1 MYAVGLGRHSSSTSV
16 SDLLKANMS
25 PTQETAPSLPP
36 APTTPKSKKK
46 KNKKKGAAPKP
57 EHNATDIQVNG
68 ATSNAAGGD
77 AEDAEADDD
86 VESVHSLEK
95 PSPDKKARP
104 KTQANA
110 QDHQADP
117 DTRPQSNG
125 SARTNTTSAA
135 PPPSPP
141 KQTPPP
147 EISSTTMDADTTD
160 RLDALAKERDTLRE
174 EVTQLRK
181 SLETIQSKHES
192 ELADLQS
199 QLTETQVGKE
209 QAENQYKDLR
219 GKVNTIKTQL
229 GERMRADAEELER
242 TRAQIEDLEEQNRR
256 EREEAD
262 ALDEE
267 NKRLRKQ
274 KEEQDKEIEELRGRA
289 SLSQQN
295 WIKERDELIRREAYA
310 REEFETAK
318 QAMQDWEVL
327 AMEERSLREN
337 LEDKVSELEEQVNGL
352 KDALDRTVSDRD
364 AQTSTV
370 DGLQRALRDIQD
382 ARKKELREIVENSQ
396 TQLDS
401 LRTQLQTAEDASR
414 KAKEEQEKTQKELE
428 RALPFEKEVKEKN
441 LLIGKLRH
449 EAVILNDHLTKAL
462 RILRKGRPEDNVDR
476 QIVTNHLLQFLALDR
491 SDPKKFQVLQLIAAL
506 LGWNDEQRE
515 AAGLSRPG
523 STATAANSLRVP
535 LSPFRRTP
543 STPSLNTD
551 LLLAADTTSTSSAAS
566 HTSSAH
572 AASAQANK
580 ESLAEL
586 WQNFL
591 EQEALEGS
599 SRGPS
604 RRESATSDEKEK
616 EARGLGI
623 SS

>member
-16 SDLLKANMS
+16 SDLLKAKMS

-46 KNKKKGAAPKP
+46 KNKKKGAGPKP

-68 ATSNAAGGD
+68 ASNAAGGD

-242 TRAQIEDLEEQNRR
+242 TRAQIEELEEQNRR

-274 KEEQDKEIEELRGRA
+274 KEEQNKEIEELRGRA

-310 REEFETAK
+310 REEFETTK

-401 LRTQLQTAEDASR
+401 LRTQLQTAEDVSR

-476 QIVTNHLLQFLALDR
+476 QIVTNHLLHFLALDR
-491 SDPKKFQVLQLIAAL
+491 SDPKKFQVLQLISAL

>member
-1 MYAVGLGRHSSSTSV
+1 
-16 SDLLKANMS
+16 MS
-25 PTQETAPSLPP
+25 PTQESAPPLPQ

-46 KNKKKGAAPKP
+46 KNKKKGAGPKP
-57 EHNATDIQVNG
+57 EHNATDPQVNG
-68 ATSNAAGGD
+68 ASNAAGAD
-77 AEDAEADDD
+77 AEEAEVDDD
-86 VESVHSLEK
+86 VESVHSSEK

-125 SARTNTTSAA
+125 SARTNTTSTA

-147 EISSTTMDADTTD
+147 EVSSSTPTMDADTTE
-160 RLDALAKERDTLRE
+160 RLDALAKERDSLRE

-192 ELADLQS
+192 ELAEVQS

-209 QAENQYKDLR
+209 HAENQYKDLR

-229 GERMRADAEELER
+229 GERMKADAEELER
-242 TRAQIEDLEEQNRR
+242 TRAQIEELEEQNRR

-267 NKRLRKQ
+267 NKRLRKRG
-274 KEEQDKEIEELRGRA
+274 EEQQKEIEELRGRA
-289 SLSQQN
+289 NLSQQN
-295 WIKERDELIRREAYA
+295 WIKERDELIQREAYA

-337 LEDKVSELEEQVNGL
+337 LEDKVSEFEEQINSL
-352 KDALDRTVSDRD
+352 RDALDRTVSDRD

-401 LRTQLQTAEDASR
+401 LRAQLQTAEEASK
-414 KAKEEQEKTQKELE
+414 KAKEELEKTQKELE

-476 QIVTNHLLQFLALDR
+476 QIVTNHFLHFLALDR

-506 LGWNDEQRE
+506 LGWTDEQKE

-523 STATAANSLRVP
+523 STATVANSLRVP

-551 LLLAADTTSTSSAAS
+551 LLLAADTTSTSSATS

-616 EARGLGI
+616 DARGLGI
-623 SS
+623 S